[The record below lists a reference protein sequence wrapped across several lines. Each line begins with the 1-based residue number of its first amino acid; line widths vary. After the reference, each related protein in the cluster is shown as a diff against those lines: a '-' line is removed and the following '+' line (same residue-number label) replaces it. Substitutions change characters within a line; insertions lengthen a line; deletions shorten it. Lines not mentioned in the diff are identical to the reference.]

1 VRPALRPLANF
12 INIRYGTI
20 SVEVGMRKRVAT
32 LVSIVVLGLLLGGC
46 TSCGWIWNDW
56 QAPHSCR
63 ADAPKR

>member
-1 VRPALRPLANF
+1 
-12 INIRYGTI
+12 
-20 SVEVGMRKRVAT
+20 MRKRVAT